1 LNLSEEYICSDCVQV
16 LSVSIK
22 QKRVVFFISDRTGLT
37 AESYG
42 SSLLS
47 QFPKIEFESRKHIFV
62 DTVEQ
67 AIKSVTAI
75 NETAKTYSSQP
86 IVFSTLVETAI
97 QNIIE
102 SADACVI
109 SLFGTFIGQLEKTLG
124 EKSVHTLGRLQDIT
138 GKNGYERRLDAIDY
152 SLAHD
157 DGVRPDQY
165 DQAEVILVGVSRCGK
180 TPTSLFLAMSHSIN
194 ACNYPLTEDELDA
207 DTLPD
212 VLLKHRKKLI
222 GLTIKPKQL
231 SNIREKRRPNS
242 KYASLQYCKNEI
254 KVAEAMF
261 KRAAIPYFDSTDIS
275 IEELA
280 GSVMKSIKKH

>member
-1 LNLSEEYICSDCVQV
+1 MQK
-16 LSVSIK
+16 K
-22 QKRVVFFISDRTGLT
+22 QKRMVFFISDRTGLT

-47 QFPKIEFESRKHIFV
+47 QFPETEFESIKHAFV
-62 DTVEQ
+62 DNEMQATLSVKAIAEIVE
-67 AIKSVTAI
+67 KGNTP
-75 NETAKTYSSQP
+75 P
-86 IVFSTLVETAI
+86 IVFSTIVEPEI
-97 QNIIE
+97 QKIIE

-109 SLFGTFIGQLEKTLG
+109 SLFGTFISPLELTLN
-124 EKSVHTLGRLQDIT
+124 EKSAHTLGRSQDVI
-138 GKNGYERRLDAIDY
+138 GKLGYEKRLDAIDY

-165 DQAEVILVGVSRCGK
+165 DDAEVILIGVSRCGK
-180 TPTSLFLAMSHSIN
+180 TPTSLFLAINHSIN

-207 DTLPD
+207 DTLPE

-222 GLTIKPKQL
+222 GLTIKPRQL

-254 KVAEAMF
+254 KIAEAMF
-261 KRAAIPYFDSTDIS
+261 KRALIPYFDSTDIS

-280 GSVMKSIKKH
+280 GSVMKSLDATRLMLKN

>member
-1 LNLSEEYICSDCVQV
+1 VTT
-16 LSVSIK
+16 K
-22 QKRVVFFISDRTGLT
+22 QKRAVFFISDSTGLT

-47 QFPKIEFESRKHIFV
+47 QFPDTEFESVKHSFV
-62 DTVEQ
+62 DNEEQ
-67 AIKSVTAI
+67 ARKTVLAIEKSTEI
-75 NETAKTYSSQP
+75 YHNQP
-86 IVFSTLVETAI
+86 IVFSTLVEPAI

-109 SLFGTFIGQLEKTLG
+109 SLFGTFIGPLEMALD
-124 EKSVHTLGRLQDIT
+124 EKSAHTLGRSRDVI
-138 GKNGYERRLDAIDY
+138 GKLGYERRLDAIDY

-165 DQAEVILVGVSRCGK
+165 DEAEVILVGVSRSGK

-194 ACNYPLTEDELDA
+194 AGNYPLTEDELGA
-207 DTLPD
+207 DVLPD
-212 VLLKHRKKLI
+212 ILLKHRKKLI
-222 GLTIKPKQL
+222 GLTIKPGQL

-254 KVAEAMF
+254 KTAEAMF
-261 KRAAIPYFDSTDIS
+261 MRASIPFFDSTDIS

-280 GSVMKSIKKH
+280 GSVMKVIGNY

>member
-1 LNLSEEYICSDCVQV
+1 M
-16 LSVSIK
+16 SIK
-22 QKRVVFFISDRTGLT
+22 QKRTVFFVSDRTGLT

-47 QFPKIEFESRKHIFV
+47 QFPGIEFESVKHNFV
-62 DTVEQ
+62 DNEQ
-67 AIKSVTAI
+67 QAEASVIVI
-75 NETAKTYSSQP
+75 NEVAESNQAQP
-86 IVFSTLVETAI
+86 IVFSTLVEPNI

-109 SLFGTFIGQLEKTLG
+109 SLFGTFIGPLEETLG
-124 EKSVHTLGRLQDIT
+124 EKSAHTLGRSQDVI
-138 GKNGYERRLDAIDY
+138 GKRGYEKRLDAIDY

-165 DQAEVILVGVSRCGK
+165 DSAEVILVGVSRCGK
-180 TPTSLFLAMSHSIN
+180 TPTSLFLAMNHSIN
-194 ACNYPLTEDELDA
+194 ACNYPLTEDELAA

-212 VLLKHRKKLI
+212 VLLKHKKKLI
-222 GLTIKPKQL
+222 GLTIKSKQL

-254 KVAEAMF
+254 KIAESMF
-261 KRAAIPYFDSTDIS
+261 RHDGIPFFDSTEIS

-280 GSVMKSIKKH
+280 GSVMKAIKKR

>member
-1 LNLSEEYICSDCVQV
+1 M
-16 LSVSIK
+16 IK

-37 AESYG
+37 AESFG

-47 QFPKIEFESRKHIFV
+47 QFPETEFESIKHTFV
-62 DTVEQ
+62 DNVDQ
-67 AIKSVTAI
+67 AKISVAAI
-75 NETAKTYSSQP
+75 NEASDKNKVQT
-86 IVFSTLVETAI
+86 IVFSTLVEPKI

-109 SLFGTFIGQLEKTLG
+109 SLFGAFIDPLEKSLG
-124 EKSVHTLGRLQDIT
+124 EKSAHTLGRSQDVI
-138 GKNGYERRLDAIDY
+138 GKLGYEKRLDAIDY

-157 DGVRPDQY
+157 DGIRPDQY
-165 DQAEVILVGVSRCGK
+165 DGAEVILVGVSRCGK

-212 VLLKHRKKLI
+212 VLLKHKKKLI
-222 GLTIKPKQL
+222 GLTITPGQL
-231 SNIREKRRPNS
+231 SSIREKRRPNS

-254 KVAEAMF
+254 KIAEAMF
-261 KRAAIPYFDSTDIS
+261 QRAAIPFFDSTNIS

-280 GSVMKSIKKH
+280 GSVMKSIGNY